1 MFHFLTWFL
10 FRRLTNQVDKQ
21 VTMAIE
27 LIRSA
32 AEALRDSDDITQLS
46 SHSSLKL
53 ADKEYLLEGFKFLIN
68 SSDRHEQVRLLTLA
82 PPEWGRTKVEEYFEC
97 SRSLPKKLSIST
109 VMMASAVSLLTN
121 VM

>member
-1 MFHFLTWFL
+1 MFHFLTWFP

-32 AEALRDSDDITQLS
+32 AEALRHSEDIAQLS

-53 ADKEYLLEGFKFLIN
+53 ADKEYLLDGFKFLIN
-68 SSDRHEQVRLLTLA
+68 PSDRHEQIRLLTLA
-82 PPEWGRTKVEEYFEC
+82 PSEWGRTKVEVLMLAKPGFSY
-97 SRSLPKKLSIST
+97 
-109 VMMASAVSLLTN
+109 N
-121 VM
+121 